1 MVKSEKKIE
10 KRSEK
15 KAENSGWR
23 RLSLPEMLQ
32 RFGIPLRLQPY
43 LLLVLLGGLLALIIV
58 PKGLLVR
65 TDYAPGDIAR
75 SDIKATRDVLFP
87 DQRLTAEKMAEA
99 EKSVPILYDF
109 DAMAGRTIA
118 DQLIGA
124 IVRAGEDLRRGSN
137 LEQVRKRYESALG
150 IQVERKTL
158 QALLALSED
167 PAAMQSL
174 RDIFLRSY
182 QKKVAANLRRFAADR
197 SLGVVFR
204 NLATQEEKL
213 DQGAEAVLDLQTL
226 EGMIA
231 AEVQKAGLE
240 TDQKQAVVSLIP
252 HLLRPSISLN
262 QNEYEHRKQAA
273 RDRVQ
278 PVLLQVKKGEMLV
291 REGDRITPDQ
301 LSKISVMEEAGSG
314 WAFWRQAGGLLLS
327 CFLLIFIGHRF
338 AWRNIRKYR
347 TEYRDL
353 VFLLTALI
361 GSALLYKIGIFVASA
376 LGSAFPY
383 IDNTTYYY
391 LLPFAV
397 GTMLVRIVLNS
408 EVALLFA
415 SVSSILAGL
424 LFGNSFIIF
433 VFAFL
438 SSLAAAHWVR
448 QVTERSSLFKAG
460 VLLSL
465 FNALIIFGL
474 HLLTVKPFDL
484 QLVYKL
490 GFGMAGGITAAIIVT
505 GLVPLV
511 EAAFCYTTNVK
522 LLELANMNNRFL
534 RDLVIQAPG
543 TYHHSIVV
551 GNLAETAAETI
562 GANPLLARVAAYYHD
577 IGKVRKPLYFVENIA
592 TQENRHVKLAPS
604 MSALILQAHVKDGVD
619 MAREARLGQ
628 ELIDIIQQH
637 HGTSLMKYF
646 FEKAKNSENPGV
658 QQAKESDYRYP
669 GPKPQTREAALIML
683 ADAVEAAG
691 RTLVDPTPARIQGMV
706 QKIVNNIFI
715 DGQLDECELT
725 LKDLHKIAKSFNLV
739 LSGTFHHRVDYP
751 EPVSKERS
759 LDKILKQYDE
769 DSDRKSTKENQGQ
782 KGAVKK
788 RGTEDLKRLGMS

>member
-1 MVKSEKKIE
+1 
-10 KRSEK
+10 
-15 KAENSGWR
+15 
-23 RLSLPEMLQ
+23 
-32 RFGIPLRLQPY
+32 
-43 LLLVLLGGLLALIIV
+43 
-58 PKGLLVR
+58 
-65 TDYAPGDIAR
+65 
-75 SDIKATRDVLFP
+75 
-87 DQRLTAEKMAEA
+87 
-99 EKSVPILYDF
+99 
-109 DAMAGRTIA
+109 
-118 DQLIGA
+118 
-124 IVRAGEDLRRGSN
+124 
-137 LEQVRKRYESALG
+137 
-150 IQVERKTL
+150 
-158 QALLALSED
+158 
-167 PAAMQSL
+167 
-174 RDIFLRSY
+174 
-182 QKKVAANLRRFAADR
+182 
-197 SLGVVFR
+197 
-204 NLATQEEKL
+204 
-213 DQGAEAVLDLQTL
+213 
-226 EGMIA
+226 
-231 AEVQKAGLE
+231 
-240 TDQKQAVVSLIP
+240 
-252 HLLRPSISLN
+252 
-262 QNEYEHRKQAA
+262 
-273 RDRVQ
+273 
-278 PVLLQVKKGEMLV
+278 
-291 REGDRITPDQ
+291 
-301 LSKISVMEEAGSG
+301 
-314 WAFWRQAGGLLLS
+314 
-327 CFLLIFIGHRF
+327 
-338 AWRNIRKYR
+338 
-347 TEYRDL
+347 
-353 VFLLTALI
+353 
-361 GSALLYKIGIFVASA
+361 
-376 LGSAFPY
+376 
-383 IDNTTYYY
+383 
-391 LLPFAV
+391 
-397 GTMLVRIVLNS
+397 
-408 EVALLFA
+408 
-415 SVSSILAGL
+415 
-424 LFGNSFIIF
+424 
-433 VFAFL
+433 
-438 SSLAAAHWVR
+438 
-448 QVTERSSLFKAG
+448 
-460 VLLSL
+460 
-465 FNALIIFGL
+465 
-474 HLLTVKPFDL
+474 VKPFDL